1 MARKKKAQPLSL
13 EDSRRVQ
20 GSAADLENIKKAKA
34 QKDAESKLK
43 TAEDVLPTAPKPTA
57 PAPAPKKVVGRPF
70 PKAPVTPG
78 PTGTPDFVGTTTDP
92 KMLPSQPQK
101 KRSRTRSGK
110 KIDRKTG
117 RVVTPKAGRLVG
129 KGDGTVTKVTQADV
143 TEARTTAL
151 PDAPVVR
158 PDAAPKTRIIRDA
171 TARPTGTAVSVG
183 LLRGLVKQAH
193 THLDRMGA
201 THGQPEYMVHQTN
214 FHEVHATISAGDHQL
229 GSILGIHHHLV
240 HTQGDPQTI
249 AAAKSAAHDRLAGA
263 GEIAQIRSDSDAAN
277 SEQRKARIQAYK
289 VDRGE

>member
-1 MARKKKAQPLSL
+1 MARKKKAAVPNPMSAERKAEIDKETESALASARAS
-13 EDSRRVQ
+13 EEKRVAAKT
-20 GSAADLENIKKAKA
+20 SAER
-34 QKDAESKLK
+34 
-43 TAEDVLPTAPKPTA
+43 
-57 PAPAPKKVVGRPF
+57 PAPAPVAPVEPKKVRGRPF
-70 PKAPVTPG
+70 PKAPVAPG
-78 PTGTPDFVGTTTDP
+78 PLDKPNFVGTTTDP
-92 KMLPSQPQK
+92 KMMPSQPQK
-101 KRSRTRSGK
+101 KRSRTRTGK

-117 RVVTPKAGRLVG
+117 KVVTPKAGRLVG

-143 TEARTTAL
+143 TAAQTTAL

-158 PDAAPKTRIIRDA
+158 PEAAPKTRIVRNA
-171 TARPTGTAVSVG
+171 TARPTGTSVSVG

-201 THGQPEYMVHQTN
+201 THGQPEYMVHQTS
-214 FHEVHATISAGDHQL
+214 FHEVHATVAAGDHQL

>member
-1 MARKKKAQPLSL
+1 MARKKK
-13 EDSRRVQ
+13 DSVQRVGMTPERSAEIDKETEAALASARASEEKRREAKT
-20 GSAADLENIKKAKA
+20 SAER
-34 QKDAESKLK
+34 
-43 TAEDVLPTAPKPTA
+43 PKPEPAA
-57 PAPAPKKVVGRPF
+57 PVEPKKVRGRPF
-70 PKAPVTPG
+70 PKAPVAPG
-78 PTGTPDFVGTTTDP
+78 PTGTPNFVGTTTDP
-92 KMLPSQPQK
+92 KMLPSKPQK

-117 RVVTPKAGRLVG
+117 KVVVPKAGRLVG

-214 FHEVHATISAGDHQL
+214 FHEVHATIAAGDHQL

-249 AAAKSAAHDRLAGA
+249 ASAKSAAHDRLAGA

>member
-1 MARKKKAQPLSL
+1 MTPER
-13 EDSRRVQ
+13 
-20 GSAADLENIKKAKA
+20 SAEIDKETEAALASTRASEEKRIAA
-34 QKDAESKLK
+34 K
-43 TAEDVLPTAPKPTA
+43 TAAER
-57 PAPAPKKVVGRPF
+57 PAPAPVAPVEPKKVRGRPF
-70 PKAPVTPG
+70 PKAPVAPG
-78 PTGTPDFVGTTTDP
+78 PLDKPNFVGNTTDP

-117 RVVTPKAGRLVG
+117 KVVTPKAGRLVG
-129 KGDGTVTKVTQADV
+129 TGEGTVRKVTQADV

-158 PDAAPKTRIIRDA
+158 PVAAPKTRLIQNA
-171 TARPTGTAVSVG
+171 TGKMTGAAVQVG

-214 FHEVHATISAGDHQL
+214 FHEVHATIAAGDHQL

-249 AAAKSAAHDRLAGA
+249 ASAKSAAHDRLAGA
-263 GEIAQIRSDSDAAN
+263 AKMSEFRSDADARN